1 MSFSQHNLVLINNS
15 KKKYING
22 VSVECQFMSL
32 QSLPHDVRLL
42 ICGEIPEMM
51 YVDRYFNQ
59 LLQQYPRDSQDSTR
73 ILLLP
78 KDDKTISDLI
88 QTPARIQDPVVLN
101 LSREHIVNEKFE
113 YLHLPHLLSQYPQI
127 QELKLSKMMDLPF
140 SACLSSGLSR
150 CRALQTLS
158 LPNCDI
164 TGPMLE
170 LIAHALKQCNNL
182 RHVDLSGNR
191 VCHGS
196 RGKFE
201 GDATKGIEDFSSRA
215 SITTLNLSNNDL
227 RERSSYLVGLLNR
240 GGFAQLTTLAL
251 DENNW
256 TDDEEKKIQSVS
268 RDIQISLRKYP
279 QEYYDSLKRFKSST
293 P

>member
-1 MSFSQHNLVLINNS
+1 MS
-15 KKKYING
+15 
-22 VSVECQFMSL
+22 M

-201 GDATKGIEDFSSRA
+201 GDATKGIEDFSSCA

-279 QEYYDSLKRFKSST
+279 QEYYDSLKRFKSSM